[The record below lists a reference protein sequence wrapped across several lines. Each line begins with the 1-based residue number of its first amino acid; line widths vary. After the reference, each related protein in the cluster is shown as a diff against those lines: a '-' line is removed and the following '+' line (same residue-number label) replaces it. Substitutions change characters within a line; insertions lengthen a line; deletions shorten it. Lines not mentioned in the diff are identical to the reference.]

1 VVLTRDEAI
10 TSGYQ
15 TSGLGADI
23 LEKPETR
30 EENLRMLMEL
40 NGRSCEVVTGVT
52 VCKSLSLPF
61 RISCLHRPSIP
72 NHNRSW
78 LQDTVSVEVLTTF
91 LWPKDGSLGL
101 SMNARLYTFLITT
114 RKRFRLMLRAGRG
127 WIELEGLQFR

>member
-1 VVLTRDEAI
+1 MCPADTVVLTRDNPI

-52 VCKSLSLPF
+52 VRKSLSLSF
-61 RISCLHRPSIP
+61 CTSSLHQPSIP
-72 NHNRSW
+72 NHNCPR
-78 LQDTVSVEVLTTF
+78 LQDTVSV
-91 LWPKDGSLGL
+91 DAYSGSL
-101 SMNARLYTFLITT
+101 A
-114 RKRFRLMLRAGRG
+114 
-127 WIELEGLQFR
+127 